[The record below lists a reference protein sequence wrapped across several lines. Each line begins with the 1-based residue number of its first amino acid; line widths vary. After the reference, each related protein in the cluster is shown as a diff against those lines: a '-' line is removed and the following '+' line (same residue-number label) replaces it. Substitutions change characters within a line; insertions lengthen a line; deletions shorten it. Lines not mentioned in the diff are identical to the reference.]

1 MGKSFEDFVGSTD
14 NQNCQSY
21 LLTYSQ
27 ADIQGPRS
35 RV

>member
-1 MGKSFEDFVGSTD
+1 MDKSFEDFVGSTD

-27 ADIQGPRS
+27 ADIQGPTS
-35 RV
+35 HV